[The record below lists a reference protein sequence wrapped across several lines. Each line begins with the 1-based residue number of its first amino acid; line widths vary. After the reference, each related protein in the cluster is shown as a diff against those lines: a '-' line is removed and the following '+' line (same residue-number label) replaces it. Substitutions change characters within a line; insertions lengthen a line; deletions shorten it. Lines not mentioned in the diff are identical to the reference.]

1 MMDLTVIIVSY
12 NVRHF
17 LEQALLSVRKAVAGL
32 DAEVIVVDNDS
43 VDDSVLMV
51 RERFP
56 EVRLIANQANTG
68 FAVANNQAIR
78 LAKGRFI
85 LLLNPDTVVEEDTFS
100 KCIQFMDA
108 HPDAGALGVRMI
120 DGGGKYLPESKR
132 GFPSPFVAF
141 CKAFGLSRLF
151 PKSAT
156 FNRYHLGHLGEM
168 ETSPVDVLAG
178 AFMWLRREALDKS
191 GLLDEAFFMYGED
204 IDLSYRI
211 REAGYLNY
219 YYPEVTIIHYK
230 GESTRKGSLNY
241 IRIFYQAM
249 ILFAE
254 KHFSGS
260 RKSWYVLFIRLAIY
274 LRAWMTVIR
283 NVFRRCWLF
292 LLDVLLLW
300 GGVILIKDFWAEF
313 YFNDPSYYPAHFN
326 SINAP
331 LYALIWTGGLYL
343 SGAYDRKDDLWS
355 AARGLLLGSLLIAA
369 VYGFL
374 DQPYRTS
381 RAVILMGTVWAL
393 LSVLLIRMLA
403 HYVKY
408 GEWRAGVRK
417 AASLVVVGSHAEC
430 ERAMQLLSK
439 LHISKNL
446 VGYLSPEDD
455 YDPHLFLNHIRRLD
469 EVVSVFRVQ
478 EVIFCARDVRSDH
491 MMQWMNLIGSAVE
504 YRILPEGGVSIIG
517 SASSMS
523 SGELYTTD
531 VRFRLADAVKRRHK
545 RILDIGISLVLLISS
560 PILVWFQRQKGRF
573 FRNMALLLTGR
584 RTLVSYGESRDAL
597 PRLRPGLLQP
607 SDAHPWLNLD
617 QRTAH
622 HLDFLYARD
631 YGIEKD
637 LRILMRNFRRLD
649 R

>member
-56 EVRLIANQANTG
+56 EVTLIVNEENTG

-78 LAKGRFI
+78 IAKGRYI

-100 KCIQFMDA
+100 KCLQFMDA
-108 HPDAGALGVRMI
+108 HPEGGALGVRMI
-120 DGGGKYLPESKR
+120 DGGGRYLPESKR

-151 PKSAT
+151 PRSAKL
-156 FNRYHLGHLGEM
+156 NGYHLGHLGEM
-168 ETSPVDVLAG
+168 ETASVDVLAG
-178 AFMWLRREALDKS
+178 AFMWLRREALDKA

-204 IDLSYRI
+204 IDLSFRI
-211 REAGYLNY
+211 REAGYINY
-219 YYPEVTIIHYK
+219 YFPEVTIIHYK

-260 RKSWYVLFIRLAIY
+260 RRSWYVFFIRMAIY
-274 LRAWMTVIR
+274 VRAWMTLAR
-283 NVFRRCWLF
+283 NLFRRSWLF
-292 LLDVLLLW
+292 IVDLLLLW
-300 GGVILIKDFWAEF
+300 LGVILIKDFWAEF
-313 YFNDPSYYPAHFN
+313 YFNDPSYYPSHFN
-326 SINAP
+326 TINAP
-331 LYALIWTGGLYL
+331 LYAVIWTGGLFL
-343 SGAYDRKDDLWS
+343 SGAYDRKDDLWA
-355 AARGLLLGSLLIAA
+355 AARGLFLGSLLIAA

-393 LSVLLIRMLA
+393 MAVITVRMVT
-403 HYVKY
+403 HYIQF

-417 AASLVVVGSHAEC
+417 ASNLVVVGSVEEC
-430 ERAMQLLSK
+430 ERAMQLLSR
-439 LHISKNL
+439 LHVSKNL
-446 VGYLSPEDD
+446 VGFLSSVDE
-455 YDPHLFLNHIRRLD
+455 YDPHLYLNHIRRLD
-469 EVVSVFRVQ
+469 EVVNVFRVR

-491 MMQWMNLIGSAVE
+491 MMQWMNLIGSTVE
-504 YRILPEGGVSIIG
+504 YRILPEGGISIIG
-517 SASSMS
+517 SASSIS

-531 VRFRLADAVKRRHK
+531 VQFRLADAVKRRHK
-545 RILDIGISLVLLISS
+545 RMLDLGMSLLLLAASPVLI
-560 PILVWFQRQKGRF
+560 WFQASRGRF
-573 FRNMALLLTGR
+573 ITNLFQLLAGQ
-584 RTLVSYGESRDAL
+584 RTLVSYGDSGEVL
-597 PRLRPGLLQP
+597 PRLKPGLLQP

-617 QRTAH
+617 ERTVR

-631 YGIEKD
+631 YGVEKD
-637 LRILMRNFRRLD
+637 LRIVLRNLRRLD

>member
-1 MMDLTVIIVSY
+1 MDLTVIIVSY

-17 LEQALLSVRKAVAGL
+17 LEQALLSVRKAVAEL
-32 DAEVIVVDNDS
+32 EAEIIVVDNDS

-56 EVRLIANQANTG
+56 EVQLIVNPDNTG

-78 LAKGRFI
+78 LAKGRYI
-85 LLLNPDTVVEEDTFS
+85 LLLNPDTVVEEDTFA
-100 KCIQFMDA
+100 KCIEFMDA

-156 FNRYHLGHLGEM
+156 FNQYHLGHLGEM
-168 ETSPVDVLAG
+168 ETAPVDVLAG
-178 AFMWLRREALDKS
+178 AFMWLRKEAIDKA

-204 IDLSYRI
+204 IDLSFRI
-211 REAGYLNY
+211 RQAGYLNY
-219 YYPEVTIIHYK
+219 YFPEVTIIHYK

-260 RKSWYVLFIRLAIY
+260 RRSRYVMFIRLAIY
-274 LRAWMTVIR
+274 LRAWMTLVR
-283 NVFRRCWLF
+283 NIFKRSWLF
-292 LLDVLLLW
+292 LLDALLLW

-331 LYALIWTGGLYL
+331 LYALIWTSGLYL
-343 SGAYDRKDDLWS
+343 SGAYDRKDDLWA

-393 LSVLLIRMLA
+393 LSALLVRMFA
-403 HYVKY
+403 HYMKY

-417 AASLVVVGSHAEC
+417 AANLVVVGSPTEC
-430 ERAMQLLSK
+430 ERTMQLLSK
-439 LHISKNL
+439 LRISKNL
-446 VGYLSPEDD
+446 IGFLSPVDE
-455 YDPHLFLNHIRRLD
+455 YDPHLYLNHIRRLD

-504 YRILPEGGVSIIG
+504 YRILPDGGVSIIG
-517 SASSMS
+517 SASSIA

-531 VRFRLADAVKRRHK
+531 VRFRLSDAVKRRHK
-545 RILDIGISLVLLISS
+545 RLLDVGIALILLVCSPVLI
-560 PILVWFQRQKGRF
+560 WFQSRKGRF
-573 FRNMALLLTGR
+573 LHNVIRLITGQ
-584 RTLVSYGESRDAL
+584 RTLVSYGEAKDAL

-617 QRTAH
+617 QRTAQ

-631 YGIEKD
+631 YGVEKD
-637 LRILMRNFRRLD
+637 LRILMRNFKRLD

>member
-32 DAEVIVVDNDS
+32 EAEVIVVDNDS

-51 RERFP
+51 QERFP
-56 EVRLIANQANTG
+56 EVKLIVNKENTG
-68 FAVANNQAIR
+68 FAVANNQAMRI
-78 LAKGRFI
+78 ANGRYI

-100 KCIQFMDA
+100 KCLQFMDS

-120 DGGGKYLPESKR
+120 DGGGQYLPESKR

-151 PKSAT
+151 PRSAT
-156 FNRYHLGHLGEM
+156 LNGYHLGHLGEM
-168 ETSPVDVLAG
+168 ETTPVDVLAG
-178 AFMWLRREALDKS
+178 AFMWLRKAALDKA

-211 REAGYLNY
+211 KEAGYVNY
-219 YYPEVTIIHYK
+219 YFPEVTIIHYK

-260 RKSWYVLFIRLAIY
+260 RRSWYVFFIRMAIY
-274 LRAWMTVIR
+274 LRAWMTVVR
-283 NVFRRCWLF
+283 NVFRQSWLLIIDLF
-292 LLDVLLLW
+292 LLW

-313 YFNDPSYYPAHFN
+313 YFNDPSYYPDHFN
-326 SINAP
+326 TINAP
-331 LYALIWTGGLYL
+331 LYALIWAGGLFL
-343 SGAYDRKDDLWS
+343 SGAYDRKDDLWA
-355 AARGLLLGSLLIAA
+355 AARGLFLGSLLIAA

-393 LSVLLIRMLA
+393 LAVITVRMLA
-403 HYVKY
+403 HYVQY

-417 AASLVVVGSHAEC
+417 AANLVVVGSAEEC

-439 LHISKNL
+439 LHVTKNL
-446 VGYLSPEDD
+446 IGFLSPIDE
-455 YDPHLFLNHIRRLD
+455 YDPHVFLNHIRRLD
-469 EVVSVFRVQ
+469 EVVNVFRVQ

-491 MMQWMNLIGSAVE
+491 MMQWMNLIGPALE

-517 SASSMS
+517 SASSIS

-545 RILDIGISLVLLISS
+545 RMLDLAVALALVAAC
-560 PILVWFQRQKGRF
+560 PILVWFQSNKARF
-573 FRNMALLLTGR
+573 GGNIIRLILGR
-584 RTLVSYGESRDAL
+584 RTLVSYGDSREVL
-597 PRLRPGLLQP
+597 PRLRPGMLQP
-607 SDAHPWLNLD
+607 ADAHPWLNLD
-617 QRTAH
+617 GRTVR

-631 YGIEKD
+631 YAVEKD
-637 LRILMRNFRRLD
+637 LRIVLRNLRRLD